1 MMPRN
6 EELIEDDKEVPGAVV
21 REQPVVQ
28 EAAE

>member
-21 REQPVVQ
+21 REQPVV
-28 EAAE
+28 